1 MSTLSMEK
9 YIRPDS
15 IAIIGAT
22 PKKGAL
28 GNTTLRNLIEVN
40 FKGEIYCVNPG
51 YIEIEGFPCYPST
64 KDIPVP
70 VDVGVIVVPSHAVE
84 QAVIDCAARQISY
97 LLIISG
103 GFAEMGEEGA
113 KKQKEI
119 LNICRD
125 NNIRVIGPNTMG
137 SFNIKDKIPL
147 SFSPQS
153 SMNWLFGNVGFASQ
167 SGATGGVIMN
177 RASEEKIG
185 FSYVYTLGNQ
195 IDLTTIDVLES
206 MLNDKET
213 TILASYMEGV
223 PDGQRL
229 KKFAKNAL
237 ERDKPVII
245 YKSGRSEAGQKA
257 ALSHTASLTGS
268 NIGFQ
273 LLANKY
279 GITAVDDMEDL
290 INSMKAFRS
299 KKRFTGKN
307 VATLVISGAL
317 GIMIAD
323 KLSDYQFEFAN
334 LREQT
339 KEKLK
344 EQVPSYLPVENP
356 VDIGATLTTNPLIY
370 KHCIQTLAEA
380 PEVDCVIVHL
390 PLGHKVGGLKFAED
404 IIDVAN
410 KTPKPIF
417 VVTTGTEEAMA
428 PVRYKLTEADVPAYS
443 AVSDAVSCLHK
454 LQRYSIIQ
462 QNFQETQF
470 KERQPITFSTD
481 QPSLVEGEVKLLLK
495 KFGVPI
501 PNGFMANS
509 PQDLSKSIHQLNYPV
524 VAKIAS
530 PQIMHKSDIGGLVLN
545 IQNDSELVEAY
556 HAILDNVQQHC
567 PEASIQGVLVEE
579 MVQQSGLEIIVGI
592 TKDSVFGP
600 IIMVGLGGIYVEV
613 MKDISQRLAPVS
625 PTEAREMIEELKS
638 VAVLKG
644 IRNGISYDIKALS
657 NVLSELS
664 HLPAVLGDNW
674 QDVEINPLMIFEDD
688 KGIIALD
695 GLITL
700 DPNKT
705 KQIVNQ

>member
-1 MSTLSMEK
+1 
-9 YIRPDS
+9 
-15 IAIIGAT
+15 
-22 PKKGAL
+22 
-28 GNTTLRNLIEVN
+28 
-40 FKGEIYCVNPG
+40 
-51 YIEIEGFPCYPST
+51 
-64 KDIPVP
+64 
-70 VDVGVIVVPSHAVE
+70 
-84 QAVIDCAARQISY
+84 
-97 LLIISG
+97 
-103 GFAEMGEEGA
+103 
-113 KKQKEI
+113 
-119 LNICRD
+119 
-125 NNIRVIGPNTMG
+125 
-137 SFNIKDKIPL
+137 
-147 SFSPQS
+147 
-153 SMNWLFGNVGFASQ
+153 
-167 SGATGGVIMN
+167 
-177 RASEEKIG
+177 
-185 FSYVYTLGNQ
+185 
-195 IDLTTIDVLES
+195 
-206 MLNDKET
+206 
-213 TILASYMEGV
+213 
-223 PDGQRL
+223 
-229 KKFAKNAL
+229 
-237 ERDKPVII
+237 
-245 YKSGRSEAGQKA
+245 
-257 ALSHTASLTGS
+257 
-268 NIGFQ
+268 
-273 LLANKY
+273 
-279 GITAVDDMEDL
+279 
-290 INSMKAFRS
+290 
-299 KKRFTGKN
+299 
-307 VATLVISGAL
+307 
-317 GIMIAD
+317 
-323 KLSDYQFEFAN
+323 
-334 LREQT
+334 
-339 KEKLK
+339 
-344 EQVPSYLPVENP
+344 
-356 VDIGATLTTNPLIY
+356 
-370 KHCIQTLAEA
+370 
-380 PEVDCVIVHL
+380 
-390 PLGHKVGGLKFAED
+390 
-404 IIDVAN
+404 
-410 KTPKPIF
+410 
-417 VVTTGTEEAMA
+417 VTTGTEEAMA

-470 KERQPITFSTD
+470 KERQPITLSTD

-501 PNGFMANS
+501 PNGFMATS
-509 PQDLSKSIHQLNYPV
+509 PQDLSQSIHQLNYPV
-524 VAKIAS
+524 VAKITS